1 MPTVAVAELPDASTH
16 PLAVFLSNFQ
26 DARDLLIREQIE
38 QEGIMKDGNAT
49 SGERVDASAN
59 VLDLTEAIAQLDNAR
74 TEFLVRVFTG
84 VIPPSE
90 ALVAQ
95 TIKLNKR
102 LAVETVKANRT
113 GTYIKIVASFV
124 TAATQVITGNVP
136 PVEDEGE

>member
-1 MPTVAVAELPDASTH
+1 MSTVAVAELPDASKH

-49 SGERVDASAN
+49 SGERADASAN
-59 VLDLTEAIAQLDNAR
+59 VLDLTDAVAQLDNAR

-90 ALVAQ
+90 ALVGQ
-95 TIKLNKR
+95 TIELNRR
-102 LAVETVKANRT
+102 LAKETVRANRT

-124 TAATQVITGNVP
+124 AAATQAITGNVP
-136 PVEDEGE
+136 PAKDDDE